1 MTTRVNEN
9 IKNTNTIPLIQFD
22 DISISKYRLT
32 QEEGIFINGILLDYF
47 QNKTELVGWN
57 RPEVIMI
64 DDTKGYVKG
73 NVEYVC
79 GILYDL
85 VENVRSFRDNKKR
98 SNCTGRNEPCP
109 CDSGKKYKKCCLK

>member
-47 QNKTELVGWN
+47 QL
-57 RPEVIMI
+57 
-64 DDTKGYVKG
+64 
-73 NVEYVC
+73 
-79 GILYDL
+79 
-85 VENVRSFRDNKKR
+85 
-98 SNCTGRNEPCP
+98 
-109 CDSGKKYKKCCLK
+109 